1 VVALLKIKQQPM
13 KILTIR
19 FKNIHSLKGEH
30 QIAFN
35 EPPLRDAGL
44 FAITG
49 PTGAG
54 KSTILDIIT
63 LALFNQ
69 VPRFERKITVSE
81 IEKAGSVVTHHT
93 SDAYAEVDYEAG
105 GRLFRSTWSIAK
117 TKKDNF
123 KDYEMTLATL
133 PESNFLDLKKSEV
146 PAANERNIGLK
157 YDQFVRSI
165 LLSQGEFAR
174 FLKSDEKD
182 RALLLENITG
192 TQIYRHIGK
201 AAFEKAKTHRDHI
214 QQLRT
219 EINSIQILNEED
231 TEALMKQSELD
242 RARVKV
248 LQESLRIR
256 QAQAEIL
263 NRIKLQENKLKQ
275 TQIQKSL
282 QDQKEAAFKLK
293 QEKIEKHENLFPFRQ
308 DILKE
313 RTISE
318 SIKRFNEAIDIL
330 KTKKQS
336 THEKTGI
343 LIRDAAVLSGAEIS
357 DQNLIVSL
365 HSFGQKITAL
375 DDTLKSLKET
385 GLSIRVRLNK
395 LLSDSNAEIAEKLIQ
410 IQNPDHQKILVKER
424 VAVLRQDHKVSV
436 PGNDSALITQ
446 SNQFIRETDSLKN
459 QLILCENLNTLKKE
473 TLQSEGILQ
482 EATKERDLLQQ
493 QEKRIRE
500 KAETLATSIAA
511 LKAEKERQF
520 KITELESLRSDLIE
534 GEPCPLCGSTE
545 HPYHRH
551 GVFSD
556 YGKLSLELDVEEK
569 KLKETQTELLKLTSE
584 IAASS
589 SKIELM
595 LEQIHQKTN
604 ESARLLSLLLPE
616 YHSMSAETMAE
627 KLSILQQ
634 QHRDITKLIES
645 RQELRFL
652 NEVMTVIDEIAEAT
666 QSFKQK
672 EQQRKSLYSGSDAD
686 DKINAILKGFEMQRN
701 QSVEVSTSLEINEK
715 DLAIALEN
723 IQQMQEKLLMNLPRL
738 GYSSSEEAASDL
750 LDDQQW
756 QMLNQEKTAL
766 VKEAEQINT
775 TLSDILAELDKLN
788 KEKPSDI
795 DAEALSDIIRTIS
808 NERDNLNIQIGAT
821 ENRLKENESKK
832 QALQLKTMKLNGA
845 EKTAGKWII
854 LDSYIGDAT
863 GSKYSKFAQQLS
875 LQYLIGIT
883 NNRLKS
889 LTDRYLLI
897 MENAEQ
903 GELTISDLYLGGAA
917 RSVKTLSG
925 GESFLVSLAL
935 ALSLSDMASRNV
947 KLESLFIDE
956 GFGTLDP
963 DSLEMALNTLEKL
976 QSDSNKTIGI
986 ISHVDA
992 LKERIYT
999 QVKVIRNS
1007 QGYSSIE
1014 ITG

>member
-1 VVALLKIKQQPM
+1 M

-93 SDAYAEVDYEAG
+93 PDAYAEVDYEAG
-105 GRLFRSTWSIAK
+105 GSLFRSTWSIAK

-133 PESNFLDLKKSEV
+133 PEGNFLDLKKSEV

-201 AAFEKAKTHRDHI
+201 AAFEKAKSHKEQL

-219 EINSIQILNEED
+219 EISSIQILSEED
-231 TEALMKQSELD
+231 AEALMKQSVLD
-242 RARVKV
+242 RDRVKV
-248 LQESLRIR
+248 LQESLQIR
-256 QAQAEIL
+256 QYQTEIL

-275 TQIQKSL
+275 TQLQKSL
-282 QDQKEAAFKLK
+282 QNQKEAAFMLK

-313 RTISE
+313 RAISE
-318 SIKRFNEAIDIL
+318 NIKKLSAAIDNLKLRKQDIL
-330 KTKKQS
+330 D
-336 THEKTGI
+336 KTGI
-343 LIRDAAVLSGAEIS
+343 LITNVETLTGTEIS
-357 DQNLIVSL
+357 TQNLISSL
-365 HSFGQKITAL
+365 HSFGQKIKSL

-385 GLSIRVRLNK
+385 GVSIRSRLNK
-395 LLSDSNAEIAEKLIQ
+395 LLADSNSEIAEKLLQ
-410 IQNPDHQKILVKER
+410 IQNPEHQKILVNERIAILIQDER
-424 VAVLRQDHKVSV
+424 VSL

-446 SNQFIRETDSLKN
+446 SDKLFRETETLKN
-459 QLILCENLNTLKKE
+459 QLLLSENLNTLKE
-473 TLQSEGILQ
+473 EIQQSESILHDAAR
-482 EATKERDLLQQ
+482 EKELLQK
-493 QEKRIRE
+493 QETGIR
-500 KAETLATSIAA
+500 KNVETLATVITT

-520 KITELESLRSDLIE
+520 KVAELVNLRADLIE

-545 HPYHRH
+545 HPYHTDA
-551 GVFSD
+551 VYSD
-556 YGKLSLELDVEEK
+556 YGKLSLELDKEEK
-569 KLKETQTELLKLTSE
+569 MLKETQEDLLKLTSA
-584 IAASS
+584 IAASG

-595 LEQIHQKTN
+595 LQQIKQKTN
-604 ESARLLSLLLPE
+604 DSARLLSLLLPE
-616 YHSMSAETMAE
+616 YHSMSAQTMAE
-627 KLSILQQ
+627 KLAVFQQ
-634 QHRDITKLIES
+634 QHLDITKLIES

-652 NEVMTVIDEIAEAT
+652 KEVITVIEEIAEAT

-672 EQQRKSLYSGSDAD
+672 EHQRKLLYSGSDAD
-686 DKINAILKGFEMQRN
+686 EKINSLIQNFEALRN
-701 QSVEVSTSLEINEK
+701 QSVEINTSLEINEK
-715 DLAIALEN
+715 ELKIAREN
-723 IQQMQEKLLMNLPRL
+723 ILELHENLMVNLPRL
-738 GYSSSEEAASDL
+738 GYSSTEEASIDL

-756 QMLNQEKTAL
+756 QMLNNEKTDL
-766 VKEAEQINT
+766 IKEAEQINT
-775 TLSDILAELDKLN
+775 SLSVILAELDKLN

-795 DAEALSDIIRTIS
+795 DAEALSDSIRTIS

-832 QALQLKTMKLNGA
+832 QALQLKTMKLNEA
-845 EKTAGKWII
+845 EKNAGKWML

-863 GSKYSKFAQQLS
+863 GSKYAKFAQQLS
-875 LQYLIGIT
+875 LQYLIGIA

-903 GELTISDLYLGGAA
+903 GELTISDLYLGGAV

-963 DSLEMALNTLEKL
+963 DTLEMALNTLEKL